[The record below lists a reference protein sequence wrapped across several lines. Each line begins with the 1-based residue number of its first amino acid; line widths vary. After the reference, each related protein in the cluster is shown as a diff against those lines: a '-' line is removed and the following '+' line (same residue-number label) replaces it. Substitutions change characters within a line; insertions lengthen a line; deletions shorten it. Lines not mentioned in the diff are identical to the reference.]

1 MQSPKMKKVFRA
13 AKKAAPKVARAVMKT
28 GFNTMVDVV
37 KKEAEIVE
45 AQKLVNDL
53 GMPQLVSLIKGVA
66 LTKAAKPGKV
76 LPVFAGANRKT
87 VIPTVADGTVS
98 TSTYAYKYNEKAI
111 PKKTGDINQVVR
123 KNTLYG
129 NKTSPVNGQ
138 SKADLPL
145 LSCSEISSGIQNYT
159 SCTYE
164 ALFNTAFNVVGDSP
178 SIPLSASA
186 RDQNRVILDRFESTT
201 TIVNT
206 ENAPVEVTIYDL
218 QPKRDLPAATYSSP
232 MYASGLQ
239 SPSNTWDT
247 GISNAIDIE
256 DTTTTAVIGTVP
268 TSVLKF
274 NTFWKVMKRTKVEM
288 TAGSTHI
295 HRCANVLNA
304 VFNFY
309 DWSEVLGCRAMLC
322 PTQLIVWKGMP
333 TSTELAAAATINI
346 ATNCELHGRGAV
358 NDNITVRSYDSS
370 IT

>member
-1 MQSPKMKKVFRA
+1 MNAPRVRKVFRA
-13 AKKAAPKVARAVMKT
+13 VKKAAPRVARTVFKT
-28 GFNTMVDVV
+28 GFNSMVDVV
-37 KKEAEIVE
+37 KKEAEIME

-66 LTKAAKPGKV
+66 LTKAARPGKV

-87 VIPTVADGTVS
+87 VIPTVANGTVS
-98 TSTYAYKYNEKAI
+98 TSTYAYKYNDKAI

-129 NKTSPVNGQ
+129 NITSPINQQ
-138 SKADLPL
+138 SRADIPL
-145 LSCSEISSGIQNYT
+145 LSCSEISSGGSNYT
-159 SCTYE
+159 SCTYQ
-164 ALFNTAFNVVGDSP
+164 ALFNTAFNVGGASP
-178 SIPLSASA
+178 TIPLSPSA

-201 TIVNT
+201 TVVNPGD
-206 ENAPVEVTIYDL
+206 APVEVTIYDL
-218 QPKRDLPAATYSSP
+218 QPKRDLPVATYSST

-247 GISNAIDIE
+247 GISNAVDVE
-256 DTTTTAVIGTVP
+256 DTTTSSVIGTVP

-295 HRCANVLNA
+295 HRCASIFNV
-304 VFNFY
+304 VFNYY

-333 TSTELAAAATINI
+333 TSGDLAASATINV

-358 NDNITVRSYDSS
+358 NDNITVRSYNSS
-370 IT
+370 TT

>member
-1 MQSPKMKKVFRA
+1 MKAPRVKKVVRA
-13 AKKAAPKVARAVMKT
+13 AKKAAPRIARTAIKT
-28 GFNTMVDVV
+28 GFNSMVDVV

-66 LTKAAKPGKV
+66 LTKAAKPGRV

-87 VIPTVADGTVS
+87 VVPTVANGTVS

-129 NKTSPVNGQ
+129 NKTTPVNQQ
-138 SKADLPL
+138 SRADLPL
-145 LSCSEISSGIQNYT
+145 LSCSEIASGTSNYT

-164 ALFNTAFNVVGDSP
+164 ALFNTAFNVAGQSP
-178 SIPLSASA
+178 TIPLSTSA

-201 TIVNT
+201 TIVNPGT
-206 ENAPVEVTIYDL
+206 APVEVTIYDL
-218 QPKRDLPAATYSSP
+218 QPKRDLPAAGYLSS
-232 MYASGLQ
+232 MYADGLQ
-239 SPSNTWDT
+239 SPSHTWDT
-247 GISNAIDIE
+247 GVGNAVDVE
-256 DTTTTAVIGTVP
+256 DTTTTSVIGTVP

-295 HRCANVLNA
+295 HRCANILNA
-304 VFNFY
+304 VFNYY
-309 DWSEVLGCRAMLC
+309 DWSEVLGCRAMLS

-333 TSTELAAAATINI
+333 TATELAAAATINI